1 MKRTIIT
8 IAASL
13 LALMPYGS
21 FAQESNAGSRS
32 DDFHGHWFIQAQ
44 GGIGATVGET
54 KFGDLISPMAT
65 VSFGY
70 QFTPVWS
77 LRAGI
82 GGWQG
87 KGALVGPTQVYKY
100 NFLQGNVD
108 VMVDLCSI
116 FSGYRVSRA
125 VSPYLFAGVGI
136 NGSFNNDEAQSL
148 RASFPSDNLLWDG
161 SKVFP
166 AGRFGVGTGIRISDA
181 VQFNLEL
188 NGNFLSDR
196 FNSKRGSAVDWQ
208 LGAQAGFTFRIGMKK
223 HRRSSAATEPAY
235 TPAPAPAPEPK
246 EEPKPEPKPEPE
258 VKPAPKPA
266 PQARE
271 YRENVYFV
279 IGKYEIRDTE
289 SGKIGSVAQKVKS
302 TPGAT
307 VVLTGYADAQTGSA
321 KRNMYL
327 SQKRAEAVA
336 AALEEAGVE
345 VSRIKV
351 DYKGDTVAP
360 YGSPEENRVVIC
372 IVGWEE

>member
-1 MKRTIIT
+1 
-8 IAASL
+8 
-13 LALMPYGS
+13 
-21 FAQESNAGSRS
+21 
-32 DDFHGHWFIQAQ
+32 
-44 GGIGATVGET
+44 
-54 KFGDLISPMAT
+54 
-65 VSFGY
+65 
-70 QFTPVWS
+70 
-77 LRAGI
+77 
-82 GGWQG
+82 
-87 KGALVGPTQVYKY
+87 
-100 NFLQGNVD
+100 
-108 VMVDLCSI
+108 MVDLCSI

-125 VSPYLFAGVGI
+125 VSPYLFAGVGV
-136 NGSFNNDEAQSL
+136 NGSFNNDEAQTL
-148 RASFPSDNLLWDG
+148 ATSFPSDNLLWDG

-166 AGRFGVGTGIRISDA
+166 VGSFGVGTGIRITDA
-181 VQFNLEL
+181 VQFNLEV

-196 FNSKRGSAVDWQ
+196 FNSKVGSAVDWQ

-307 VVLTGYADAQTGSA
+307 VVLTGYADGKIGSVAQKVKSTPGATVVLTGYADAQTGSA

>member
-223 HRRSSAATEPAY
+223 HRRSSAATQSRP
-235 TPAPAPAPEPK
+235 
-246 EEPKPEPKPEPE
+246 
-258 VKPAPKPA
+258 
-266 PQARE
+266 R
-271 YRENVYFV
+271 R
-279 IGKYEIRDTE
+279 
-289 SGKIGSVAQKVKS
+289 
-302 TPGAT
+302 PGN
-307 VVLTGYADAQTGSA
+307 TGRT
-321 KRNMYL
+321 
-327 SQKRAEAVA
+327 
-336 AALEEAGVE
+336 
-345 VSRIKV
+345 
-351 DYKGDTVAP
+351 
-360 YGSPEENRVVIC
+360 C
-372 IVGWEE
+372 IS

>member
-1 MKRTIIT
+1 
-8 IAASL
+8 
-13 LALMPYGS
+13 
-21 FAQESNAGSRS
+21 
-32 DDFHGHWFIQAQ
+32 
-44 GGIGATVGET
+44 
-54 KFGDLISPMAT
+54 
-65 VSFGY
+65 
-70 QFTPVWS
+70 
-77 LRAGI
+77 
-82 GGWQG
+82 
-87 KGALVGPTQVYKY
+87 
-100 NFLQGNVD
+100 
-108 VMVDLCSI
+108 
-116 FSGYRVSRA
+116 
-125 VSPYLFAGVGI
+125 
-136 NGSFNNDEAQSL
+136 
-148 RASFPSDNLLWDG
+148 
-161 SKVFP
+161 
-166 AGRFGVGTGIRISDA
+166 
-181 VQFNLEL
+181 
-188 NGNFLSDR
+188 
-196 FNSKRGSAVDWQ
+196 
-208 LGAQAGFTFRIGMKK
+208 MKK

-246 EEPKPEPKPEPE
+246 EEPKPELKPEPE

-327 SQKRAEAVA
+327 SRKRAEAVA
-336 AALEEAGVE
+336 SALEEAGID